1 MCYTRS
7 WQPKGWPVNFK
18 SSSILVDFDGG
29 KSKSRINDKEV
40 LDDADSELLIL
51 RADGKLMIHNSG
63 TDGENRLRAERDGV
77 WTEWVKR
84 VKSRKDFQAPGMGGP
99 PGGGAGGFDKGG
111 GKN

>member
-1 MCYTRS
+1 M
-7 WQPKGWPVNFK
+7 NFK

-51 RADGKLMIHNSG
+51 QPDGKLMIHNSG
-63 TDGENRLRAERDGV
+63 TDGENRLRTDRDSV

-84 VKSRKDFQAPGMGGP
+84 VKSRKDFQAPGVGGP
-99 PGGGAGGFDKGG
+99 SGGGAGGFDKGG